1 MQSQPTS
8 TSKLNTPVILAN
20 GEIRDEF
27 IVRGMDMLR
36 GGASGADVAETI
48 AREVEDDPNE
58 NSVGYGGLPNILGE
72 VELDASFME
81 GATLRAGAVAG
92 IKSVRHPISVARQVM
107 ERLPH
112 VLLVGQGAERF
123 ADEIGAER
131 RNMLSPEARQMW
143 FDQLRRIEV
152 LDTILQGSTSTPD
165 IQTLFN
171 NRVSDLIA
179 VTNKALAAKEGS
191 DTMNV
196 IVRDANGHIFSAVTT
211 SGIAWK
217 YPGRVGDSPV
227 IGAGNYADDR
237 YGAAACMGLGEVTIR
252 SASSSR
258 AVMRMSLGATLQQAG
273 EETVRDMYYVVGPST
288 SSNPMLNADWVRIL
302 LMDNAG
308 NTGGYAT
315 RAGLLYKVQ
324 TQGDAAPRLCEAV
337 FVGRPA

>member
-1 MQSQPTS
+1 
-8 TSKLNTPVILAN
+8 
-20 GEIRDEF
+20 
-27 IVRGMDMLR
+27 MLR
-36 GGASGADVAETI
+36 GGAPGADVAEYI
-48 AREVEDDPNE
+48 ACEVEDDPNE

-92 IKSVRHPISVARQVM
+92 IKNVRHPISIARQVM

-112 VLLVGQGAERF
+112 VLLVGAGAERF

-131 RNMLSPEARQMW
+131 RNMLTPEARQMW
-143 FDQLRRIEV
+143 FEQLRKIGM
-152 LDTILQGSTSTPD
+152 LDSILQGSNSAPD
-165 IQTLFN
+165 FQTLFN
-171 NRVSDLIA
+171 ARVGDLIG
-179 VTNKALAAKEGS
+179 VTNKALASKDGS

-196 IVRDANGHIFSAVTT
+196 IVRDADGHIFSAVTT

-217 YPGRVGDSPV
+217 YPGRAGDSPV

-237 YGAAACMGLGEVTIR
+237 HGAAACMGLGEVTIR

-258 AVMRMSLGATLQQAG
+258 AVMRMSLGQTVQQAG
-273 EETVRDMYYVVGPST
+273 EATVRDMYHVVGPST
-288 SSNPMLNADWVRIL
+288 ASNPMLNADWVRIL
-302 LMDNAG
+302 LMDSAG

-315 RAGLLYKVQ
+315 RAGLMYKVQ
-324 TQGDAAPRLCEAV
+324 GANDVAPRLCEAV